1 MQVTFRR
8 DNHGLCLLMNEV
20 PVILLSNIRP
30 VSTCLLL
37 ALTTPAFAQ
46 DEPDTIEAAEGADT
60 EVSSASVDLVAD
72 LQAELALLK
81 ATSDATIETL
91 AGTEAL
97 LEAAKLLADGRLEE
111 DQRVAGAQGLGTLG
125 DARAVP
131 FLWMGVRDQANAV
144 RAAVYTASASY
155 PGADTLAMGIL
166 GLNTESGPVAKA
178 AAALLVAQKS
188 TEAGEALYNLAESAT
203 VSGSARK
210 FAMEALVAGYPEL
223 VAEKGEPAA
232 VSSNIG
238 MGLMAG
244 ANALLGGVSLSTL
257 GHFGQSDAGMAV
269 GALGGVGIGAGG
281 SVMYSRLNPVTEG
294 QGFAYASGTSWGFL
308 SGLLLGEIFLPGKE
322 DSNWES
328 VDRGRAAFRAAGV
341 LAGAKLGS
349 LALDDDPQWRDVM
362 EVNVGGY
369 LGSQIGIGVASL
381 FNPDVFECGDYEYDD
396 YYGYGYDDGYDDDG
410 CWEDKRDWEDKRFQ
424 INSGVAL
431 IGAGVG
437 AGLGYSIHRAW
448 EPGPEEIAFSTVAGL
463 EGLAL
468 GLGLPL
474 AIAQKD
480 PEEAEGS
487 LRLGFHLGATA
498 GLAYAHFRPVSYD
511 QSVLAGW
518 GAGFGHLLGLGVSS
532 LSGLT
537 LRDDDGATSGVVS
550 ALGAAGFA
558 SGVWQGEGVDLN
570 RNDQFLMGTGT
581 ALGGWNS
588 ILGSVIL
595 VDYGASNEV
604 VLGLSA
610 TGSALAGLGSA
621 YAATR
626 LDIDQGYTA
635 FVGTSAAWGVF
646 YAGSMLIAFTPDW
659 ENSTYLMML
668 LATSDLAAGAAAWA
682 GSANGFLDP
691 KNTAIASLGGLT
703 GATLGTLAMFMITED
718 QEPVAVSAMVG
729 ASAGLLAGALLTPK
743 IRSSRKP
750 KQQARLLLPDLPG
763 DWSMALSP
771 TVLENGDMGAY
782 VGVKAF
788 GW

>member
-1 MQVTFRR
+1 MQVIFRS
-8 DNHGLCLLMNEV
+8 DSHGLCLLINEV

-37 ALTTPAFAQ
+37 ALVTPAFAQ
-46 DEPDTIEAAEGADT
+46 DVPDVAVVPDTIET
-60 EVSSASVDLVAD
+60 EESSAPVDLVSD
-72 LQAELALLK
+72 LQAELALMSEK
-81 ATSDATIETL
+81 SDATIETL
-91 AGTEAL
+91 TAAEAL
-97 LEAAKLLADGRLEE
+97 LDAAKLLADGRLGEE
-111 DQRVAGAQGLGTLG
+111 ERVAGAQGLGALA

-131 FLWMGVRDQANAV
+131 FLWMGVRDQSKAV

-166 GLNTESGPVAKA
+166 GLNTESGPEAKA

-188 TEAGEALYNLAESAT
+188 PEAGEALYNLAESAT

-210 FAMEALVAGYPEL
+210 FALEALVAGYPEL
-223 VAEKGEPAA
+223 VVEKGEPAA

-257 GHFGQSDAGMAV
+257 GHFGQSDAAITI
-269 GALGGVGIGAGG
+269 GALGGAGIGAGG

-294 QGFAYASGTSWGFL
+294 QGFAYASGTSWGLL
-308 SGLLLGEIFLPGKE
+308 SGLLLGEIFLPGNE
-322 DSNWES
+322 GSNWES
-328 VDRGRAAFRAAGV
+328 VARGRAAFRAAGV

-381 FNPDVFECGDYEYDD
+381 FNPDQFKCGVDYYDD
-396 YYGYGYDDGYDDDG
+396 YYGYGYDDVDG
-410 CWEDKRDWEDKRFQ
+410 CRDDRRDWEDNRDR
-424 INSGVAL
+424 INSGMAL
-431 IGAGVG
+431 IGAGIG

-448 EPGPEEIAFSTVAGL
+448 EPGPEEIAFATVAGF

-468 GLGLPL
+468 GVALPMT
-474 AIAQKD
+474 IAQKD
-480 PEEAEGS
+480 PDEAEGS

-511 QSVLAGW
+511 QTVLAGW

-537 LRDDDGATSGVVS
+537 LRDDDGQATSGVVS

-558 SGVWQGEGVDLN
+558 SGVWQGEGVSLN
-570 RNDQFLMGTGT
+570 RNDRFLMGTGT
-581 ALGGWNS
+581 VLGGWNS

-595 VDYGASNEV
+595 VDYGASDEV

-626 LDIDQGYTA
+626 LDIDQAYSA
-635 FVGTSAAWGVF
+635 FVGTSASWGVF
-646 YAGSMLIAFTPDW
+646 YAGSMLVAFEPDW
-659 ENSTYLMML
+659 ESSTYLMML

-682 GSANGFLDP
+682 GSSKGFLDP
-691 KNTAIASLGGLT
+691 KDTAIASLGGMT
-703 GATLGTLAMFMITED
+703 GATLGSLAMFMITDD
-718 QEPVAVSAMVG
+718 QEPVAIGAMVG
-729 ASAGLLAGALLTPK
+729 ATAGLVGGALLTPK
-743 IRSSRKP
+743 IRNSRKP
-750 KQQARLLLPDLPG
+750 KEQARRVLPDLPG
-763 DWSMALSP
+763 EWSMDLSP
-771 TVLENGDMGAY
+771 TVLENGEMGAY